1 MGPRI
6 FTRHD
11 TLAKHIRV
19 NHEIFGKEAKAE
31 VAYSKK
37 HAEVVEEGDITV
49 HVGRRKTKVDFE
61 LRAHM
66 EKTGNESFGGYLETS
81 DLESG
86 DEEVVFNNATPA
98 SS

>member
-1 MGPRI
+1 M
-6 FTRHD
+6 
-11 TLAKHIRV
+11 HIP
-19 NHEIFGKEAKAE
+19 
-31 VAYSKK
+31 K

-66 EKTGNESFGGYLETS
+66 EKRKSSGDDTNYMETS

-86 DEEVVFNNATPA
+86 EEEVTFNVVYEIKRNTYNLIVFLT
-98 SS
+98 

>member
-1 MGPRI
+1 M
-6 FTRHD
+6 
-11 TLAKHIRV
+11 
-19 NHEIFGKEAKAE
+19 KAE

-66 EKTGNESFGGYLETS
+66 EKRKSSGDDTNYLETS

-86 DEEVVFNNATPA
+86 EEEVTFNNKDNPIEKPA
-98 SS
+98 ENTTVN

>member
-19 NHEIFGKEAKAE
+19 NHKMTGHDAKAE
-31 VAYSKK
+31 VTFSKK
-37 HAEVVEEGDITV
+37 NAEIVEEGDITV

-61 LRAHM
+61 LRATM
-66 EKTGNESFGGYLETS
+66 EKRRSLREEQDENGYYLTS
-81 DLESG
+81 DLDSG
-86 DEEVVFNNATPA
+86 DEEVIMKT
-98 SS
+98 